1 MKTQAELAARYT
13 ELRPLLTRVAYAVL
27 GSHSDAEDVVSEC
40 WLRLIVAHR
49 RAPIRNLQ
57 AWATV
62 AVSRRALDVLNS
74 ERIARETYV
83 GPWLPEPLLSQAAD
97 PADRVTLD
105 DTVNYALLVVLET
118 LTPAERTSWVLHDLF
133 GMEFSQV
140 AAIVGR
146 TEAAVRQLASRARKH
161 VADGSPRTPV
171 SPAEHRATTE
181 AFALACA
188 QADIHKLLTI
198 LDPDVTV
205 TSDGGGQ
212 VVAARRP
219 VHGSGRVAAFLL
231 KIVRTIR
238 PAEHVE
244 ISSVNDAPG
253 LVVRDPDRV
262 TAVISLTVDSQL
274 ITRIDIIRAP
284 NKLTRLN

>member
-1 MKTQAELAARYT
+1 M
-13 ELRPLLTRVAYAVL
+13 
-27 GSHSDAEDVVSEC
+27 
-40 WLRLIVAHR
+40 
-49 RAPIRNLQ
+49 
-57 AWATV
+57 
-62 AVSRRALDVLNS
+62 
-74 ERIARETYV
+74 
-83 GPWLPEPLLSQAAD
+83 
-97 PADRVTLD
+97 
-105 DTVNYALLVVLET
+105 
-118 LTPAERTSWVLHDLF
+118 
-133 GMEFSQV
+133 
-140 AAIVGR
+140 
-146 TEAAVRQLASRARKH
+146 
-161 VADGSPRTPV
+161 
-171 SPAEHRATTE
+171 
-181 AFALACA
+181 
-188 QADIHKLLTI
+188 
-198 LDPDVTV
+198 TV